1 MAILRIASV
10 GSEVFTALPTPAKM
24 TVIVQDIDSANTT
37 RSANGTMLRDR
48 VAGGATAKRKLEL
61 EWSGMDAGKVS
72 TILQSIGDEFF
83 QLEYPDTYTG
93 AIRIAEF
100 YTGDRSAEMYSS
112 NLYGRG
118 ILWKSLK
125 ANFIEK

>member
-1 MAILRIASV
+1 MAMLRIAKV
-10 GSEVFTALPTPAKM
+10 GSVEFTALPSPSHM
-24 TVIVQDIDSANTT
+24 TVLVQDIDSANTT

-61 EWSGMDAGKVS
+61 EWSGLDDAKVQ

-83 QLEYPDTYTG
+83 QVEYPDTYTG
-93 AIRIAEF
+93 TTRIAEF
-100 YTGDRSAEMYSS
+100 YSGDRSAKMYSH

-118 ILWKSLK
+118 ILWEYLR

>member
-1 MAILRIASV
+1 MAILRIAKV
-10 GSEVFTALPTPAKM
+10 GSEVFTALPTPSKM
-24 TVIVQDIDSANTT
+24 TLIVQDIDSANTT

-48 VAGGATAKRKLEL
+48 VSGGAGAKRKLEL
-61 EWSGMDAGKVS
+61 EWAGMDAARVS

-83 QLEYPDTYTG
+83 RLEYPDAYTG
-93 AIRIAEF
+93 ATRIAEF
-100 YTGDRSAEMYSS
+100 YTGDRSADMYSY
-112 NLYGRG
+112 NLYGNG

>member
-1 MAILRIASV
+1 MAILRIAKV
-10 GSEVFTALPTPAKM
+10 GSEEFTALPTPSKM
-24 TVIVQDIDSANTT
+24 SLIVQDIDSANTT

-48 VAGGATAKRKLEL
+48 VSGGAKAKRKLEL
-61 EWSGMDAGKVS
+61 EWAGMDAAKVA

-93 AIRIAEF
+93 EMRIAQF
-100 YTGDRSAEMYSS
+100 YTGDRSADMYSY
-112 NLYGRG
+112 NLYGNG